1 MPRDIPDEPSG
12 FREAPDKSLR
22 NYFAP
27 KRSCPPTQ
35 RLQISHQ
42 LLDPA
47 LKKILVGV
55 LGDDG
60 SIEECLVSALW
71 QSIPYVVSLWLDG
84 IDALSLPAPK
94 KYLLKA
100 FKGYVWWY
108 QIYNGRLPPFASM
121 TREKFDSFLS
131 SHHWD
136 PMSLFGAYI
145 DEPEEHQLQDIPLQD
160 FEITALQEPF
170 FLQQILHHVLSDR
183 GTL

>member
-12 FREAPDKSLR
+12 FREAPDKFQR

-35 RLQISHQ
+35 RLQTSHQ

-60 SIEECLVSALW
+60 SIEECLASALW
-71 QSIPYVVSLWLDG
+71 QSIPDIVSLWLDE
-84 IDALSLPAPK
+84 IDALSLPALK
-94 KYLLKA
+94 KYLLQA

-108 QIYNGRLPPFASM
+108 QIHYERVPSFASM
-121 TREKFDSFLS
+121 TKQEFDSFLCS
-131 SHHWD
+131 QHWD
-136 PMSLFGAYI
+136 PMSLFGVSI
-145 DEPEEHQLQDIPLQD
+145 FESDENEPEEPEQQDISLRD
-160 FEITALQEPF
+160 FELSAL
-170 FLQQILHHVLSDR
+170 
-183 GTL
+183 